1 MTFLRDNGDHEKSL
15 LKILKWQFRF
25 IFTIYIV
32 YSQYSNTVIKGII
45 FNIVK
50 FDLYILYFFF
60 NGSNISVGIMAVAF
74 IKEH

>member
-45 FNIVK
+45 FNMVK

-60 NGSNISVGIMAVAF
+60 QWF
-74 IKEH
+74 KY